1 MKDIWLKMIGSGNSR
16 IAEIVRIS
24 QMLTLPLILMGCH
37 GFKSLPEG
45 ISYQGEHRAAEEVVF
60 LSDSTWIDENGQ
72 RQIEQAIFDDL
83 FRIIAD
89 AEKLIV
95 LDMFLYNDFQ
105 GPVPETTRALSSE
118 LTEALVTRKAQVPD
132 INIIVITD
140 PLNTLYGGLPSAQ
153 FEQLE
158 ASDIPVVITDLRQ
171 LRDSNTVYSFFWRL
185 FIKPFGNTTASTL
198 PNPVGPGRVSL
209 RTYLELV
216 NFKANH
222 RKVLIADQ
230 GDSYVGF
237 VTSANPHDG
246 SSAHRNAAVRF
257 SGAAVADL
265 LTTENAVLALSGRP
279 EIPFEFSFNKMPD
292 AGTMPTV
299 QIVTERKI
307 KDAYLSHLE
316 ATGAGDKVDLMMFYL
331 SDRDIIK
338 ALKSAHQRG
347 AVLRVLLDPN
357 KDAFGR
363 EKNGIPNR
371 LVAAEL
377 VKAGIDVR
385 WCYTQGEQCHAKML
399 LVSGQGGRATLIT
412 GSANLTRRNLDNFN
426 LETNVVVT
434 GTTVNTSI
442 TDAQVYFDDA
452 WQNTDNRQY
461 SVDYSHYK
469 DGSLW
474 RRGLYRFMEWSGM
487 SSF

>member
-1 MKDIWLKMIGSGNSR
+1 MKDIWLKMIPGGNRR
-16 IAEIVRIS
+16 IAKIVRIS
-24 QMLTLPLILMGCH
+24 QMLTIPLILMGCH
-37 GFKSLPEG
+37 SFKPLPEG
-45 ISYQGEHRAAEEVVF
+45 ISYQGEHRVSEEVVF
-60 LSDSTWIDENGQ
+60 LSDSTWIDVNGQ
-72 RQIEQAIFDDL
+72 RRVEQTIFDDL

-118 LTEALVTRKAQVPD
+118 LTEALIARKAQVPD

-158 ASDIPVVITDLRQ
+158 AADIPVVITDLRQ
-171 LRDSNTVYSFFWRL
+171 LRDSNTVYSFFWRI
-185 FIKPFGNTTASTL
+185 FIKPFGNATASTL

-230 GDSYVGF
+230 GHSYVGF

-257 SGAAVADL
+257 SGAAAADL
-265 LTTENAVLALSGRP
+265 LTTENAVLALSGQP
-279 EIPFEFSFNKMPD
+279 EIPFEFSFNTMPD
-292 AGTMPTV
+292 TETAPTV

-307 KDAYLSHLE
+307 KDAYLSQLQ
-316 ATGAGDKVDLMMFYL
+316 AAGAGDNVDLMMFYL
-331 SDRDIIK
+331 SDRAIVK

-347 AVLRVLLDPN
+347 AALRVLLDPN

-371 LVAAEL
+371 LVASEL
-377 VKAGIDVR
+377 VKAGVDVR
-385 WCYTQGEQCHAKML
+385 WCYTKGEQCHAKML
-399 LVSGQGGRATLIT
+399 LVSGQRDRVVLIS

-434 GTTVNTSI
+434 GTTATSSI
-442 TDAQVYFDDA
+442 IDAQVYFDDA

>member
-1 MKDIWLKMIGSGNSR
+1 M
-16 IAEIVRIS
+16 
-24 QMLTLPLILMGCH
+24 
-37 GFKSLPEG
+37 
-45 ISYQGEHRAAEEVVF
+45 
-60 LSDSTWIDENGQ
+60 
-72 RQIEQAIFDDL
+72 
-83 FRIIAD
+83 
-89 AEKLIV
+89 
-95 LDMFLYNDFQ
+95 
-105 GPVPETTRALSSE
+105 
-118 LTEALVTRKAQVPD
+118 TEALITRKAQVPD

-158 ASDIPVVITDLRQ
+158 AADIPVVITDLRQ
-171 LRDSNTVYSFFWRL
+171 LRDSNTVYSFFWRI

-257 SGAAVADL
+257 SGAAAVDL
-265 LTTENAVLALSGRP
+265 LATENAVLALSG
-279 EIPFEFSFNKMPD
+279 EAEVPFEFPLKSIPV
-292 AGTMPTV
+292 AETVPTV

-307 KDAYLSHLE
+307 KDAYLSQLQ
-316 ATGAGDKVDLMMFYL
+316 AAGPGDNVDLMMFYL
-331 SDRDIIK
+331 SDRAIVK
-338 ALKSAHQRG
+338 ALKMAHQRG
-347 AVLRVLLDPN
+347 ASLRVLLDPN

-371 LVAAEL
+371 LVASEL
-377 VKAGIDVR
+377 VKAGVDVR

-399 LVSGQGGRATLIT
+399 LVSGQADRAALIS

-434 GTTVNTSI
+434 ASTTDSAI
-442 TDAQVYFDDA
+442 SDAQVYFDDA
-452 WQNTDNRQY
+452 WHNTDNRQY

-474 RRGLYRFMEWSGM
+474 RRGLYRFMEWSGI